1 MKKIKQFFK
10 KVKVFFVAFRHSLKS
25 TKSEDLILV
34 CLDNPE
40 VLKALRESSGYSV
53 EEVAK
58 KLNISAEK
66 IMSTEEGKTLF
77 TLAQIKKLAD
87 IYKRP
92 LAAFFSSSIP
102 ELPEVHIYFDTKEEL
117 DAKKED

>member
-1 MKKIKQFFK
+1 MTKKQKL
-10 KVKVFFVAFRHSLKS
+10 H
-25 TKSEDLILV
+25 
-34 CLDNPE
+34 PE

-58 KLNISAEK
+58 KLNTSIKKIISV
-66 IMSTEEGKTLF
+66 EEGKALF

-92 LAAFFSSSIP
+92 LAAFFSSSIS
-102 ELPEVHIYFDTKEEL
+102 ELPEVHIYFDTKEE
-117 DAKKED
+117 K